1 MVSASSGRG
10 TDTRSRARS
19 LSFEQ
24 TGIRDRDTIRNIEQ
38 TFVGP
43 MRAAVARWLAALGGE
58 FPPPPTPAR
67 PVSFQIVCG
76 GLTRRAAGILR
87 GTDELHAVMPLAA
100 LQTNIE
106 RVDAAVGALAL
117 APAE

>member
-10 TDTRSRARS
+10 TDARALARS

-43 MRAAVARWLAALGGE
+43 MRVAVARWLAALGGE
-58 FPPPPTPAR
+58 FPPPPTPV
-67 PVSFQIVCG
+67 PFQTACG